1 MILDFN
7 TMEAIPDEK
16 EEKKENIFEK
26 AKEKLSNGIQWVKE
40 HPTEFGAILTGG
52 AALMTGANKIVK
64 GVNRTVTARQER
76 YNKERFIYD
85 HSLNAYLETNRKL
98 TNNDIVRIN
107 AERRRTGKKLSEVL
121 AEMHLL
127 K

>member
-1 MILDFN
+1 MPVIDLN
-7 TMEAIPDEK
+7 KIKTEK
-16 EEKKENIFEK
+16 DKNFGDKLKDICK
-26 AKEKLSNGIQWVKE
+26 DAKEKAGKGIEWIKE
-40 HPTEFGAILTGG
+40 NPREAVGIFGAAAAIFG
-52 AALMTGANKIVK
+52 AGAKAINK
-64 GVNRTVTARQER
+64 NVTARQER

-107 AERRRTGKKLSEVL
+107 EERRKTGKKLSEVL